1 MLGTNLVEDIVSFD
15 LIPHT
20 SIYEAKWLRKF
31 QNSHLKVVTPSEGR
45 GGGWDKLVGD
55 RDPYSPMGPNPY
67 YPTGKDKK
75 YDLLNIDIEF

>member
-31 QNSHLKVVTPSEGR
+31 KNIVLAALVDGVALWSTVCPALLPLPSLGVTTF
-45 GGGWDKLVGD
+45 K
-55 RDPYSPMGPNPY
+55 
-67 YPTGKDKK
+67 
-75 YDLLNIDIEF
+75 